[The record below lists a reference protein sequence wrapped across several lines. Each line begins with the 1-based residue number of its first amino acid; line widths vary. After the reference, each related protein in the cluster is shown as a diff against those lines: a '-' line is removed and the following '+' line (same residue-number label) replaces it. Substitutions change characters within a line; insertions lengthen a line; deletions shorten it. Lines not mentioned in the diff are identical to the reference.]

1 MKSLL
6 LLIVPVLLCG
16 CALNYDPIETA
27 PQEAFGV
34 ECDHDDDDHHDHAP
48 GEICSDTWWFFTQP
62 WAARWYWGKLLR
74 DGIVLLAL
82 ASLVTVVSRRRG
94 K

>member
-1 MKSLL
+1 MKFLL
-6 LLIVPVLLCG
+6 LLIAPVLLCG

-27 PQEAFGV
+27 PLEAFGV
-34 ECDHDDDDHHDHAP
+34 ECDHDHDDDHAHAP

-82 ASLVTVVSRRRG
+82 ASLVTVVSRRRE
-94 K
+94 